1 MILITGATG
10 NLGRPL
16 VAELAAKGVKVRA
29 LTRTPATTRFP
40 EGVEACDSARP
51 DLDGVTALLVN
62 LAGLQGRPQGLLE
75 AARVAGVRRVVTLSS
90 LVVADDPDAGRGST
104 AAIHREL
111 EEAVETGFPEWTH
124 LRPGAFASNA
134 LQWKPQVQAS
144 DVVRGPYAQSRTA
157 PIDDADLAAVAAR
170 ALLDDE
176 LVGHKP
182 RLTGPEGLTAARQV
196 EILGQALGRPLR
208 YEEVTPE
215 TAKQAMLSYNSWVH
229 EAAIDSLL
237 GYLARTVGRPALV
250 TAEVERI
257 LGRPARTY
265 AQWAADHATAFQN

>member
-29 LTRTPATTRFP
+29 LTRTPAT
-40 EGVEACDSARP
+40 AR
-51 DLDGVTALLVN
+51 LVN

-134 LQWKPQVQAS
+134 LQWK
-144 DVVRGPYAQSRTA
+144 
-157 PIDDADLAAVAAR
+157 
-170 ALLDDE
+170 
-176 LVGHKP
+176 
-182 RLTGPEGLTAARQV
+182 
-196 EILGQALGRPLR
+196 
-208 YEEVTPE
+208 
-215 TAKQAMLSYNSWVH
+215 
-229 EAAIDSLL
+229 
-237 GYLARTVGRPALV
+237 
-250 TAEVERI
+250 
-257 LGRPARTY
+257 
-265 AQWAADHATAFQN
+265 